1 MRSRSFLLGLL
12 LASLLCWLWLA
23 VFILMDRGKTAAPP
37 PTVSSKSTTSLPV
50 PMERQSPSQPQ
61 PASPTAESPQPSR
74 EELQRLIAMQQR
86 QLGVVRADYDY
97 ARKEI
102 ARLQD
107 RLPTMP
113 PPSPVPAPSGVLPV
127 PAAPPAP
134 VATPAPTIE
143 VASAPDAS
151 SVTTEEQECAQNQP
165 CRVKVFFATDR
176 KEVTGARV
184 PSQFRTLT
192 HYFGG
197 DRELDSKIGLQL
209 GACFVT
215 IPRVHYQKYS
225 GKLDYKGTYDPETS
239 IFIKDVELSKK
250 DDWLAS
256 LNQRIEKDPG
266 REMLVFIHGY
276 NVTFV
281 DAVRRTAQIY
291 YDLGFKG
298 APVTYSWPSGG
309 NLWNYWA
316 DEASVEWSAQ
326 HLRDFLDM
334 LAKQTHAKRI
344 HLIAHS
350 MGGRAL
356 THALAEIGARNASD
370 LPPDCMT
377 GVEKF
382 QEVILAAPDLDT
394 DLFLQLEAGIK
405 NAAKRIT
412 LYASKRD
419 RAVLASWI
427 LHRFRRLGVPGKTA
441 PPDVDAID
449 ASAASNDI
457 LGHSYYG
464 ESVLWDVKLMFEK
477 PDLSVE
483 KRCTVKREK
492 DKVFYTFLPQPT
504 VQPPKRITRMMKSIF
519 HKSEQP
525 DKISATTCPIPAAP
539 AAGGG

>member
-1 MRSRSFLLGLL
+1 MRLRSFLLGFV
-12 LASLLCWLWLA
+12 LASILFCLGFA
-23 VFILMDRGKTAAPP
+23 AFILMDRGKAGSPKA
-37 PTVSSKSTTSLPV
+37 SGESTTSLPV
-50 PMERQSPSQPQ
+50 PMERQPPSQPQ
-61 PASPTAESPQPSR
+61 LAPSLAESSRPSR
-74 EELQRLIAMQQR
+74 EELQRLIAMQREQLGDMRSDNDYAQR
-86 QLGVVRADYDY
+86 Q
-97 ARKEI
+97 I
-102 ARLQD
+102 ATLQD
-107 RLPTMP
+107 RLHKMAPLG
-113 PPSPVPAPSGVLPV
+113 PAPAASPVLPV
-127 PAAPPAP
+127 AAVPPAP
-134 VATPAPTIE
+134 IATPVPTIE

-165 CRVKVFFATDR
+165 CRVRVFFATDR

-184 PSQFRTLT
+184 PSQFRTLA

-197 DRELDSKIGLQL
+197 DRELDSKIGLQF

-215 IPRVHYQKYS
+215 IPRAHYLKYS

-239 IFIKDVELSKK
+239 IFIKDIELSKK

-256 LNQRIEKDPG
+256 LNQRIEKDPAH
-266 REMLVFIHGY
+266 EMLVFIHGY

-316 DEASVEWSAQ
+316 DEASVEWSTE

-334 LAKQTHAKRI
+334 LAKQTHARRI

-356 THALAEIGARNASD
+356 THALAEIGALNAAD
-370 LPPDCMT
+370 VRPECKTTM
-377 GVEKF
+377 EKF

-394 DLFLQLEAGIK
+394 DLFLQLEASIK

-441 PPDVDAID
+441 PPEIDAID

-464 ESVLWDVKLMFEK
+464 ESVLWDVKLMIEK
-477 PDLSVE
+477 PDLAIE

-492 DKVFYTFLPQPT
+492 DKGFYTFLPQPK

-525 DKISATTCPIPAAP
+525 ETISATTCPIPAAAP
-539 AAGGG
+539 AGGG